1 MDVSLPM
8 PMESQWDLLSEHN
21 LSGRLDTTWIDT
33 EDIEE
38 IVQRF
43 HLDAYQGISC
53 NLDTAFNE
61 AVNDTQDDTMIWIG
75 THSPGWSV
83 AVAIHGWL
91 SIEPEM
97 SAGRRRIFTHMH
109 MDEVYKLPNE
119 GMLYYYDGELIGS
132 LGVIEE
138 FQEYTHDL
146 DVGWSFGFRA
156 TVESCLILA
165 GRITGRFL
173 DREWFAESRVL
184 YRVPRDA

>member
-1 MDVSLPM
+1 MST
-8 PMESQWDLLSEHN
+8 S
-21 LSGRLDTTWIDT
+21 
-33 EDIEE
+33 
-38 IVQRF
+38 
-43 HLDAYQGISC
+43 ISC
-53 NLDTAFNE
+53 NLDAAFNE

-83 AVAIHGWL
+83 AVAIHGRL
-91 SIEPEM
+91 SIEPEI
-97 SAGRRRIFTHMH
+97 SAGRRRVFTHMH

-119 GMLYYYDGELIGS
+119 GMLYYYDGELMGS

-146 DVGWSFGFRA
+146 DVGWRYGFRA
-156 TVESCLILA
+156 TVESFLILA

-184 YRVPRDA
+184 YRVPRDAWSR